1 LRTEN
6 KPKTRQKSN
15 KSAGKSFNS
24 GRETSMISGKTRREA
39 FTPATPQMGDGNGD
53 PSLTANGP
61 GKWQVGGGGQ
71 PVSSFDGHF
80 DGFASNQLE
89 HGHGPHKGSGEAK
102 HGAGQSMCIRIFSA
116 PRQMYLHVLCRHLLA
131 IFILALRIGRGSC
144 HNKMEKPLKSSPAQ
158 SESL

>member
-1 LRTEN
+1 MRTEN

-39 FTPATPQMGDGNGD
+39 FTPATPQMGYGDGD
-53 PSLTANGP
+53 PRLTANGP

-80 DGFASNQLE
+80 DGFASNQLG
-89 HGHGPHKGSGEAK
+89 HVHGPHKGSGEAK